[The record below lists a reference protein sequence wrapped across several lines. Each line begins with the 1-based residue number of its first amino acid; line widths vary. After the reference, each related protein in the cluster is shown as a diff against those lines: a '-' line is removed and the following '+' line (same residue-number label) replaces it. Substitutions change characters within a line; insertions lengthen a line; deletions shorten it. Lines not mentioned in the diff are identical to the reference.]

1 MYKKEARGMDDRLQS
16 ALEEYQIE
24 EDTAEETNAFFGGV
38 IRGILF
44 VSLVLA
50 ATILFANV

>member
-1 MYKKEARGMDDRLQS
+1 MYKKEAGGMDDRLQS

-44 VSLVLA
+44 VSLVLT

>member
-1 MYKKEARGMDDRLQS
+1 MDDRLQS

-24 EDTAEETNAFFGGV
+24 EDTAEETKAFFGEI

-44 VSLVLA
+44 ASLVLA
-50 ATILFANV
+50 TTILFANV